1 MLAEDVYALGGD
13 LGRKLGRFFDA
24 LTELLPGQRKFTCL
38 DVLTTQ
44 NRHAMYNVG
53 YLNGILRGLGLP
65 ESDWYSCNEG
75 ED

>member
-1 MLAEDVYALGGD
+1 MCTHLEAISGGNWA
-13 LGRKLGRFFDA
+13 GS
-24 LTELLPGQRKFTCL
+24 LTRSPMVLPGQRKFTCR
-38 DVLTTQ
+38 DALTTR